1 MNSFLLLVKP
11 YFYSE
16 HKLYARWMGVLLII
30 LSSSIVGFSYFYA
43 WWNKRFFDVLA
54 TRNIDIFFQE
64 CITFFVVGIFWAFA
78 YSYSLYYGQQY
89 ALKWRIWMTNRALNI
104 WTNSTKRS
112 TLEGADQRI
121 QEDLMRFTIIVERFF
136 LEGFNAI
143 LTIIIFTPILFKITN
158 NLVVGDMPVSLVLIA
173 SVTLYTI
180 IGMYGAAKMTS
191 PLIKL
196 EYDSQ
201 KYEAAFRYNL
211 VHARDGKNVSHT
223 SFLRLLSPIFKNYKA
238 KYNKQKQFNSCL
250 KMYNQFSYLIPFII
264 MAPSYFSGIS
274 TIGTL
279 MEIRIIFATIRSSMA
294 YLLDHYTEFTELQA
308 IANRLLEFYTHLDEI
323 AAEEEAPA
331 IPSTLVQ
338 ELENLICLS

>member
-1 MNSFLLLVKP
+1 MRSFLLLVRP

-16 HKLYARWMGVLLII
+16 HKLYSRWMGILLIL

-64 CITFFVVGIFWAFA
+64 CIIFFVVGIFWAFA
-78 YSYSLYYGQQY
+78 YSSSLYYGQQY

-104 WTNSTKRS
+104 WAHSSKRT

-143 LTIIIFTPILFKITN
+143 LTIIIFTPILFKVTN
-158 NLVVGDMPVSLVLIA
+158 NLVIGDVPVSVVLIA
-173 SVTLYTI
+173 SVTIYTVIGLY
-180 IGMYGAAKMTS
+180 IGAKMTA

-196 EYDSQ
+196 EYDNQ

-211 VHARDGKNVSHT
+211 VHAKDGEHVSST
-223 SFLRLLSPIFKNYKA
+223 AFLRLLSPIFRNYKA
-238 KYNKQKQFNSCL
+238 KYDKQRQFALWL

-264 MAPSYFSGIS
+264 
-274 TIGTL
+274 
-279 MEIRIIFATIRSSMA
+279 
-294 YLLDHYTEFTELQA
+294 
-308 IANRLLEFYTHLDEI
+308 
-323 AAEEEAPA
+323 
-331 IPSTLVQ
+331 
-338 ELENLICLS
+338 